1 MDDIEGDAA
10 TTTAPRE
17 EITLKEVVPESTQG
31 KLENA
36 HVHIMCNHT
45 QIMMCEKFYGL
56 VFT

>member
-10 TTTAPRE
+10 ATTAPRE
-17 EITLKEVVPESTQG
+17 EITLKEAVPESTQG

-45 QIMMCEKFYGL
+45 QILCKSY
-56 VFT
+56 V